1 MGPSV
6 RLGKPKNA
14 QDYRLENIQGVDTYI
29 PVDFV
34 SPFPL
39 NIVLQSTFG
48 IKSLHIEGWRLV

>member
-6 RLGKPKNA
+6 RLGKPKNCH
-14 QDYRLENIQGVDTYI
+14 DYRLEDIRGVEVYI
-29 PVDFV
+29 PTDFV

-39 NIVLQSTFG
+39 RIVLQSTFG